1 MSTTERTRLGDVAL
15 TALAPA
21 AWGMTYLAT
30 TEFLP
35 PGRPLL
41 AGAARALPAGLFLA
55 AIARRR
61 PHGWWWLKAAV
72 LGLLNIGAFFAL
84 LFAAAYRLPGGVAAT
99 LGAVQPI
106 IAAGL
111 AALLLRE
118 RLHANV
124 AIAGLIGIVGV
135 ALLVLR
141 AGAQLDTLGVVAG
154 IAGATSMATG
164 VVLTK
169 RWGRPVPLAAFTSW
183 QLIAGGLMLTPLA
196 LILDGAPAT
205 LTARN
210 LIGFAWL
217 ATGGT
222 AVAYLLWF
230 RGIARLPVSQV
241 SLLGLASPIVA
252 TVSGWIALHQT
263 LTTTQLIGGAFVLA
277 ALWYGQR
284 PDRPRDRGL
293 QPVRVDEWR
302 AGTAPFPSVRV
313 SGTPSST

>member
-1 MSTTERTRLGDVAL
+1 M
-15 TALAPA
+15 
-21 AWGMTYLAT
+21 
-30 TEFLP
+30 
-35 PGRPLL
+35 
-41 AGAARALPAGLFLA
+41 
-55 AIARRR
+55 
-61 PHGWWWLKAAV
+61 
-72 LGLLNIGAFFAL
+72 
-84 LFAAAYRLPGGVAAT
+84 
-99 LGAVQPI
+99 GAVQPI

-111 AALLLRE
+111 AALLFRE

-135 ALLVLR
+135 ALLVLH

-222 AVAYLLWF
+222 TVAYLLWF
-230 RGIARLPVSQV
+230 HDCQAPSTSQV
-241 SLLGLASPIVA
+241 SLLGLASPIVRDR
-252 TVSGWIALHQT
+252 VRMDALHQT

-284 PDRPRDRGL
+284 PDRPTRDRGL